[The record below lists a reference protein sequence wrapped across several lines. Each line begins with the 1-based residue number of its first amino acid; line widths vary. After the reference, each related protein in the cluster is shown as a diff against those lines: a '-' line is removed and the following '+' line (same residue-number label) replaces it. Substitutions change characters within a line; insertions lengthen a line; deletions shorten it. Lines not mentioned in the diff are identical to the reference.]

1 MSQSVL
7 PTADVV
13 FRDALG
19 ERRRTIDSTGAEA
32 EVLCVSAELSR
43 VPTFEE
49 ALTRTVG
56 RLTEFHHPSFPTV
69 RGVER
74 VDPATLSV
82 TCDAVHGVR
91 LSRLLTSIVE
101 RGIALELGAALCVT
115 RQIVSAIDA
124 LHHRERDL
132 SHGAVGPERIVIS
145 SNARVLV
152 ADHMLGSALEQLR
165 YSHQHYWKSLRIALP
180 RSAGITKFDHHVDV
194 TQIGSTALALVLG
207 RMLRDD
213 EYSGKLVDLINSTE
227 MTGSGGELMPL
238 KPELREWLLRC
249 IQVDPLRSF
258 SSAAEAGA
266 MLDTLQ
272 SDSERAAGM
281 ASLDRVLMRH
291 HGVAP
296 PPVVVKPVVSPT
308 PIDTHATP
316 PIAKHV
322 EPAAPVV
329 SHFERPVVAPMVAH
343 VERPALAPIVPHVE
357 RPAAVPIVA
366 HIEPPVLTPMSVPP
380 FATPLPHSGAAAAI
394 APPPLQAVRL
404 PNQQAGRWQ
413 RIAVAAVVLAA
424 LTGGGLFL
432 VRRRALATA
441 LSAATGTLTVQSN
454 PSGVPL
460 DVDGKASGFTP
471 ATLTVQGGTHTIV
484 LRGAGEPRTMTVSV
498 NPGSQVSQYIEFAK
512 TAPKSTGGLLVR
524 TEPAGALVTVD
535 RVTQGASPATIPNL
549 SPGDHTVVVSS
560 DGVSVEQIVTVEAG
574 VTSSLVVPLG
584 ARDRASMSGWVA
596 ISAPIDV
603 QIFESGKLLGT
614 NQTDR
619 VMVSTGEHHL
629 DFVNDALGYR
639 SSRTLTVKPGKVDNV
654 SLKVPSGS
662 IALNAVPW
670 AEVWIDGEKAGD
682 TPIGNLTAAIGRHDV
697 VFRHPDLGET
707 RQSVMVTLL
716 APARL
721 SVDMRKK

>member
-1 MSQSVL
+1 
-7 PTADVV
+7 
-13 FRDALG
+13 
-19 ERRRTIDSTGAEA
+19 
-32 EVLCVSAELSR
+32 
-43 VPTFEE
+43 
-49 ALTRTVG
+49 
-56 RLTEFHHPSFPTV
+56 
-69 RGVER
+69 
-74 VDPATLSV
+74 
-82 TCDAVHGVR
+82 
-91 LSRLLTSIVE
+91 
-101 RGIALELGAALCVT
+101 
-115 RQIVSAIDA
+115 
-124 LHHRERDL
+124 
-132 SHGAVGPERIVIS
+132 
-145 SNARVLV
+145 VLV

-180 RSAGITKFDHHVDV
+180 RSAGVTKFDHHVDI

-213 EYSGKLVDLINSTE
+213 EYSAKLVDLIKSTE
-227 MTGSGGELMPL
+227 TTGSGGEPLPL

-258 SSAAEAGA
+258 SSAAEARA

-272 SDSERAAGM
+272 SDDERAAGM

-296 PPVVVKPVVSPT
+296 PPVVVKPVVSPA
-308 PIDTHATP
+308 PIDTHAPP

-322 EPAAPVV
+322 EPAAPMV
-329 SHFERPVVAPMVAH
+329 SNFERTVTKHVEPATPIVSNFERTVTKHVEPTAPMVSNFERTVTKHVEPAAPMVSNFERPSVAPIATH
-343 VERPALAPIVPHVE
+343 LERPA
-357 RPAAVPIVA
+357 PAPIVA
-366 HIEPPVLTPMSVPP
+366 HFEPPVLTPMSVPP
-380 FATPLPHSGAAAAI
+380 FANPLPPGGSATAI

-404 PNQQAGRWQ
+404 PHQQGGRNWQ
-413 RIAVAAVVLAA
+413 RIAVAVVVLAA
-424 LTGGGLFL
+424 LTAGGLFL

-454 PSGVPL
+454 PSGVPV

-471 ATLTVQGGTHTIV
+471 ATLTVQEGTHTIV

-498 NPGSQVSQYIEFAK
+498 NAGGQVSQYIELAK
-512 TAPKSTGGLLVR
+512 ATPKSTGGLLVR

-549 SPGDHTVVVSS
+549 APGDHTVVVSS
-560 DGVSVEQIVTVEAG
+560 DGVSVEQIVTVEPG

-584 ARDRASMSGWVA
+584 ARDRASLSGWVA
-596 ISAPIDV
+596 VSAPIDV

-619 VMVSTGEHHL
+619 VMVSAGEHHL

-639 SSRTLTVKPGKVDNV
+639 SSRTLSVKPGKVDNV

-682 TPIGNLTAAIGRHDV
+682 TPIGNLTATIGRHDV

-721 SVDMRKK
+721 SVDMRKR